1 MRRTVM
7 LVAALF
13 AMTTA
18 PALAQGVQLKT
29 VVRRGGLLTP
39 LCRASVTAPLRFVY
53 DPLSGAGRFAAAVV
67 TLTCTPPQIL
77 ATISISAGKANQFL
91 RSRQL
96 WRNGSDSSHVL
107 EYNFYTTSN
116 YNVVWGDG
124 TGGSSPEAINRTV
137 TTFNAVIFARL
148 QYSQN
153 GVAAG
158 EYSDTVTVIF
168 DLS

>member
-1 MRRTVM
+1 MRRT
-7 LVAALF
+7 LIFAAALF
-13 AMTTA
+13 AVSTA
-18 PALAQGVQLKT
+18 PAMAQGVRLKA
-29 VVRRGGLLTP
+29 VVHRAGSPTT

-53 DPLSGAGRFAAAVV
+53 DPLSGGGEFATAVV

-91 RSRQL
+91 PSRAM

-107 EYNFYTTSN
+107 KYKFYTTSN

-124 TGGSSPEAINRTV
+124 TGGSSLEAINRTV
-137 TTFNAVIFARL
+137 TTFNAVIFEDFNIAKI
-148 QYSQN
+148 

-158 EYSDTVTVIF
+158 EYSTP
-168 DLS
+168 